1 MTNICLLKKNMVI
14 FFKKL
19 PEITQ
24 KLPGYYLILPNI
36 T

>member
-1 MTNICLLKKNMVI
+1 MVI
-14 FFKKL
+14 SVKKL

-24 KLPGYYLILPNI
+24 KLPGYYPELPNI